1 MLKSKQTIFFSF
13 AVLMFA
19 LGANDSMRGVFSFI
33 FTEHFSL
40 NANGLSNIV
49 TISYIGNLLFLA
61 IGGNVIDRMNTK
73 YAFQMFIIIWI
84 LSQLLFLLTDSYSYL
99 LCGMFV
105 AMGTSTLL
113 NTTINISTPTIF
125 EKSPAF
131 LVNLLFFIQGIG
143 TSLSQSVIGNIAVD
157 FNSWHKVNLGLII
170 IGLIPF
176 ILSFFMSFGNKTKKE
191 KISVKNKIFSDDFII
206 MVIMMGCYF
215 IAEHGVLNWLVMYIT
230 NGLNLTANIANTY
243 TSIFFGLITIG
254 RLVLGA
260 FVDKI
265 GVLKSLR
272 YFSLIAAI
280 MFFTGVIGG
289 EKTLILLSLSG
300 FMFSIIYPTLVM
312 LISRLWDINI
322 ATSMS
327 GIIISIASLADI
339 AFNALFGNIADILGY
354 KNAFM
359 IMPIFMIVY
368 SLIMFIFSKKKHW
381 N

>member
-19 LGANDSMRGVFSFI
+19 LGASDAMRGVFSFI

-40 NANGLSNIV
+40 NANGLSGIV

-61 IGGNVIDRMNTK
+61 IGGNIIDRMNTK
-73 YAFQMFIIIWI
+73 YAFQMFIMILI

-157 FNSWHKVNLGLII
+157 FNSWHKVNLGLIT

-176 ILSFFMSFGNKTKKE
+176 ILSFFIDFGKKIKKQ
-191 KISVKNKIFSDDFII
+191 KISVRSEIFSSDFIV

-230 NGLNLTANIANTY
+230 NGLNLTSANTY

-272 YFSLIAAI
+272 YFSIIAAV
-280 MFFTGVIGG
+280 MFFIGVIGG
-289 EKTLILLSLSG
+289 KKTLILLSLSG

-312 LISRLWDINI
+312 LISRIWDINI

-339 AFNALFGNIADILGY
+339 AFNALFGNIADIIGY
-354 KNAFM
+354 KNAFI
-359 IMPIFMIVY
+359 IMPIFMIIY

>member
-19 LGANDSMRGVFSFI
+19 LGASDAMRGVFSFI

-61 IGGNVIDRMNTK
+61 IGGNIIDRMNTK

-84 LSQLLFLLTDSYSYL
+84 LSQFLFLLTDSYNYL

-157 FNSWHKVNLGLII
+157 FNSWHKVNLGLIT

-176 ILSFFMSFGNKTKKE
+176 VLSFFIDFGKKIKKQ
-191 KISVKNKIFSDDFII
+191 KISVRSEIFSSDFIV

-230 NGLNLTANIANTY
+230 NGLNLTSANTY

-272 YFSLIAAI
+272 YFSIIAAV
-280 MFFTGVIGG
+280 MFFIGVIGG

-312 LISRLWDINI
+312 LISRIWDINI

-339 AFNALFGNIADILGY
+339 AFNALFGNIADIIGY
-354 KNAFM
+354 KNAFI
-359 IMPIFMIVY
+359 IMPIFMIIY

>member
-19 LGANDSMRGVFSFI
+19 LGASDAMRGVFSFI

-40 NANGLSNIV
+40 NANGLSGIV

-61 IGGNVIDRMNTK
+61 IGGNIIDRMNTK
-73 YAFQMFIIIWI
+73 YAFQMFIMIWI

-157 FNSWHKVNLGLII
+157 FNSWHKVNLGLIT

-176 ILSFFMSFGNKTKKE
+176 VLSFFIDFGKKIKKQ
-191 KISVKNKIFSDDFII
+191 KISVRSEIFSSDFIV
-206 MVIMMGCYF
+206 MAIMMGCYF

-230 NGLNLTANIANTY
+230 NGLNLTSANTY

-272 YFSLIAAI
+272 YFSIIAAV
-280 MFFTGVIGG
+280 MFFIGVIGG

-312 LISRLWDINI
+312 LISRIWDINI

-354 KNAFM
+354 KNAFI
-359 IMPIFMIVY
+359 IMPIFMIIY

>member
-19 LGANDSMRGVFSFI
+19 LGASDAMRGVFSFI

-61 IGGNVIDRMNTK
+61 IGGNIIDRMNTK

-143 TSLSQSVIGNIAVD
+143 TSLAQSVIGNIAVD
-157 FNSWHKVNLGLII
+157 FNSWHKVNLGLIT

-176 ILSFFMSFGNKTKKE
+176 ILSFFIDFGKKIKKQ
-191 KISVKNKIFSDDFII
+191 KISVRSEIFSSDFIV

-230 NGLNLTANIANTY
+230 NGLNLTSANTY

-272 YFSLIAAI
+272 YFSIIAAV
-280 MFFTGVIGG
+280 MFFIGVIGG
-289 EKTLILLSLSG
+289 EKTLILLSLSV

-312 LISRLWDINI
+312 LISRIWDINI

-339 AFNALFGNIADILGY
+339 AFNALFGNIADIIGY
-354 KNAFM
+354 KNAFI
-359 IMPIFMIVY
+359 IMPIFMIIY

>member
-19 LGANDSMRGVFSFI
+19 LGASDAMRGVFSFI

-40 NANGLSNIV
+40 NANGLSGIV

-61 IGGNVIDRMNTK
+61 IGGNIIDRMNTK

-157 FNSWHKVNLGLII
+157 FNSWHKVNLGLIT

-176 ILSFFMSFGNKTKKE
+176 VLSFFIDFGKKIKKQ
-191 KISVKNKIFSDDFII
+191 KISVRSEIFSSDFIV

-230 NGLNLTANIANTY
+230 NGLNLTSANIY

-272 YFSLIAAI
+272 YFSIIAAV
-280 MFFTGVIGG
+280 MFFIGVIGG

-312 LISRLWDINI
+312 LISRIWDINI

-354 KNAFM
+354 KNAFI
-359 IMPIFMIVY
+359 IMPIFMIIY

>member
-19 LGANDSMRGVFSFI
+19 LGASDAMRGVFSFI

-40 NANGLSNIV
+40 NANGLSGIV

-61 IGGNVIDRMNTK
+61 IGGNIIDRMNTK

-84 LSQLLFLLTDSYSYL
+84 LSQLLFLLTDSYNYL

-157 FNSWHKVNLGLII
+157 FNSWHKVNLGLIT

-176 ILSFFMSFGNKTKKE
+176 ILSFFIDFGKKIKKQ
-191 KISVKNKIFSDDFII
+191 KISVRSEIFSSDFIV

-230 NGLNLTANIANTY
+230 NGLNLTSANTY

-272 YFSLIAAI
+272 YFSIIAAV
-280 MFFTGVIGG
+280 MFFIGVIGG

-300 FMFSIIYPTLVM
+300 FMFSIIYPILVM
-312 LISRLWDINI
+312 LISRIWDINI

-354 KNAFM
+354 KNAFI
-359 IMPIFMIVY
+359 IMPIFMIIY

>member
-1 MLKSKQTIFFSF
+1 M
-13 AVLMFA
+13 
-19 LGANDSMRGVFSFI
+19 
-33 FTEHFSL
+33 
-40 NANGLSNIV
+40 
-49 TISYIGNLLFLA
+49 
-61 IGGNVIDRMNTK
+61 
-73 YAFQMFIIIWI
+73 
-84 LSQLLFLLTDSYSYL
+84 
-99 LCGMFV
+99 
-105 AMGTSTLL
+105 
-113 NTTINISTPTIF
+113 
-125 EKSPAF
+125 
-131 LVNLLFFIQGIG
+131 
-143 TSLSQSVIGNIAVD
+143 SQSVIGNIAVD
-157 FNSWHKVNLGLII
+157 FNSWHKVNLGLIT

-176 ILSFFMSFGNKTKKE
+176 ILSFFIDFGKKIKKQ
-191 KISVKNKIFSDDFII
+191 KISVRSEIFSSDFIV

-230 NGLNLTANIANTY
+230 NGLNLTSANTY

-272 YFSLIAAI
+272 YFSIIAAV
-280 MFFTGVIGG
+280 MFFIGVIGG

-312 LISRLWDINI
+312 LISRIWDINI

-354 KNAFM
+354 KNAFI
-359 IMPIFMIVY
+359 IMPIFMIIY

>member
-19 LGANDSMRGVFSFI
+19 LGASDAMRGVFSFI

-40 NANGLSNIV
+40 NANGLSGIV

-61 IGGNVIDRMNTK
+61 IGGNIIDRMNTK

-157 FNSWHKVNLGLII
+157 FNSWHKVNLGLIT

-176 ILSFFMSFGNKTKKE
+176 ILSFFIDFGKKIKKQ
-191 KISVKNKIFSDDFII
+191 KISVRSEIFSSDFIV

-230 NGLNLTANIANTY
+230 NGLNLTSANTY

-265 GVLKSLR
+265 SVLKSLR
-272 YFSLIAAI
+272 YFSIIAAV
-280 MFFTGVIGG
+280 MFFIGVIGG

-312 LISRLWDINI
+312 LISRIWDINI

-354 KNAFM
+354 KNAFI
-359 IMPIFMIVY
+359 IMPIFMIIY

>member
-19 LGANDSMRGVFSFI
+19 LGASDAMRGVFSFI

-61 IGGNVIDRMNTK
+61 IGGNIIDRMNTK

-84 LSQLLFLLTDSYSYL
+84 LSQFLFLLTDSYNYL

-113 NTTINISTPTIF
+113 NTTIHIATPTIF

-157 FNSWHKVNLGLII
+157 FNSWHKVNLGLIT

-176 ILSFFMSFGNKTKKE
+176 VLSFFIDFGKKIKKQ
-191 KISVKNKIFSDDFII
+191 KISVRSEIFSSDFIV

-230 NGLNLTANIANTY
+230 NGLNLTSANTY

-272 YFSLIAAI
+272 YFSIIAAV
-280 MFFTGVIGG
+280 MFFIGVKGG
-289 EKTLILLSLSG
+289 EKARILLSLSG
-300 FMFSIIYPTLVM
+300 FMFSIIYPILVM

-354 KNAFM
+354 KNAFI
-359 IMPIFMIVY
+359 IMPIFMIIY